1 MSVRASPASN
11 EPKANSG
18 VRVRFAP
25 SPTGFLHIGGL
36 RTALYNF
43 LFARKHG
50 GTFILRIEDTD
61 QTRLVD
67 GAVESLLRTLQWAG
81 LESDEGPRLNA
92 EGRMQNAEYLERGTF
107 GPYVQSKRLD
117 IYKKYAAQLLE
128 QGSAYECFCSPSRLE
143 ELRQQQTAARKAPR
157 YDGLCLRLTHDR
169 REELRTTVTPVLRLK
184 IPGEG
189 STTFEDLIH
198 GTISVANAE
207 IDHQVLMKS
216 DGFPTYHLANVVDD
230 HLMEITHVIR
240 GEEWLPSTPKHIL
253 LYKVFGWTPPQFAHV
268 PLLLNP
274 DKSKLSKRQGD
285 VAVEDYIKKGYLREA
300 LVNFVALLGWNPK
313 GDQELYTI
321 EEFIDLFDI
330 TKVNKGGAMLNQ
342 EKLEWMNGSYI
353 RKLSLSTL
361 TDLCLPYLPDAAKAL
376 PREQQEAIVALE
388 QERLKTIPEISE
400 KFGYLFTDVLA
411 YDPGLLLWK
420 KMTRDDVMTRLTHLE
435 RVLAD
440 IHENDWTAKNM
451 EEKIRECITANA
463 LGVGETLWP
472 FRVALSGQKASP
484 GPFAIAAILGK
495 KQTLARIAFA
505 RTLLSTA

>member
-1 MSVRASPASN
+1 MAI
-11 EPKANSG
+11 
-18 VRVRFAP
+18 RVRFAP

-43 LFARKHG
+43 LFARKNG

-61 QTRLVD
+61 QTRLVE
-67 GAVESLLRTLQWAG
+67 GAVESLLKTLAWAG
-81 LESDEGPRLNA
+81 LEPDEGPHVENS
-92 EGRMQNAEYLERGTF
+92 QFPISNSQISERGSH

-128 QGSAYECFCSPSRLE
+128 QGSAYECFCSSERLL

-157 YDGLCLRLTHDR
+157 YDGLCLRLTDER
-169 REELRTTVTPVLRLK
+169 RAELRQTITPVLRLK

-189 STTFEDLIH
+189 STTFDDLIH
-198 GTISVANAE
+198 GSIQVENAE

-230 HLMEITHVIR
+230 HLMEISHVIR

-253 LYKVFGWTPPQFAHV
+253 LYKAFGWASPEFAHV

-285 VAVEDYIKKGYLREA
+285 VAVEDYIQKGYLREA
-300 LVNFVALLGWNPK
+300 LINFVALLGWNPK

-321 EEFIDLFDI
+321 DELISLFDI
-330 TKVNKGGAMLNQ
+330 AKVNKGGAMLNL

-353 RKLSLSTL
+353 RKLPLATL
-361 TDLCLPYLPDAAKAL
+361 TDLCLPFLSESAHVL

-400 KFGYLFTDVLA
+400 KIGYLFTDALV
-411 YDPGLLLWK
+411 YEPELLLWK
-420 KMTRDDVMTRLTHLE
+420 KMTREEVITRLTHLE
-435 RVLAD
+435 SVLAGID
-440 IHENDWTAKNM
+440 GGVWTAKNI
-451 EEKIRECITANA
+451 EEKIRAYIAAHT
-463 LGVGETLWP
+463 LGLGETLWP
-472 FRVALSGQKASP
+472 MRAALSAQKASP

-495 KQTLARIAFA
+495 ERTLARIAQA
-505 RTLLSTA
+505 RTLLSIA